1 VREFPIFE
9 FRHDHVR
16 RFHSPGPVGEIPGSR
31 YVWMSVMLSY
41 RVETPTLT
49 GRDLMIAAFRER

>member
-1 VREFPIFE
+1 V
-9 FRHDHVR
+9 
-16 RFHSPGPVGEIPGSR
+16 PVGEIPGSR